1 MSARLN
7 RRNNKRS
14 QKENKEEKSLFNMDI
29 KDDFYEP
36 FNETNDDF
44 GLNHMFNTF
53 DNLFNFRRLPQ
64 KKEQQN
70 NEENKKE
77 NNKENNNNN
86 NNGTYISQTYCCS
99 YNNINGKENNECYQ
113 SMCHKEI
120 KDGHDISETKELY
133 KNSNGVNK
141 TAYQRNL
148 DNKKARFIKEKN
160 TTNGKENQKRIVK
173 GMADDDLKNFNKEFN
188 QCAKTLG
195 FNKGLHSLLGNKREN
210 KYMNR
215 LLLH

>member
-1 MSARLN
+1 MPTIIFNGFRYFRDKYGYYNL
-7 RRNNKRS
+7 S
-14 QKENKEEKSLFNMDI
+14 QKNKLKHPELE
-29 KDDFYEP
+29 
-36 FNETNDDF
+36 
-44 GLNHMFNTF
+44 
-53 DNLFNFRRLPQ
+53 RRLHRAIWKSYNGEIP
-64 KKEQQN
+64 KGYHIHHKDH
-70 NEENKKE
+70 
-77 NNKENNNNN
+77 NKENNDNN
-86 NNGTYISQTYCCS
+86 NNGTYVSQTYCCS

-120 KDGHDISETKELY
+120 KDGHDISEAKELY

-173 GMADDDLKNFNKEFN
+173 GMADDELKNFNKEFN